1 MRELVFKNLTSL
13 DKKRRDL
20 LISETVEKN
29 GIKTITKRHS
39 VYIIGNR
46 KKVCNDESLFLE
58 NILPSNYDKRHVFIY
73 KKKNTKQGKDSFTC
87 DVVGKFCAVV
97 RDEVYSIAF
106 KHTFEVDF
114 VATNPR

>member
-29 GIKTITKRHS
+29 GIRTITKRHS
-39 VYIIGNR
+39 VYIIGDH
-46 KKVCNDESLFLE
+46 KKVYNDEDLVPVNL
-58 NILPSNYDKRHVFIY
+58 LHSNYNKRHVFIH
-73 KKKNTKQGKDSFTC
+73 KKKNTKLGKDSFIC
-87 DVVGKFCAVV
+87 DVVGKFQAVV
-97 RDEVYSIAF
+97 NDEIFSIVF

-114 VATNPR
+114 IATETE